1 MSSSDESRQDTPGKW
16 VKEEI
21 GSGKWVTT
29 FEMAVQLGIHSKTL
43 LRLKNAHFTPF
54 EQGWHYRR
62 GGLTTRAPV
71 QWHMA
76 RTEEAFTE
84 FHRVNPDSVEGFTRQ
99 GLLLKEKSM
108 PSDQPASEMP
118 LVPAIPKR
126 TVMERRTLRIHPDQ
140 WQQLEA
146 VAEENGV
153 SISRALR
160 VLLDRALRQEKSEK
174 P

>member
-1 MSSSDESRQDTPGKW
+1 
-16 VKEEI
+16 
-21 GSGKWVTT
+21 
-29 FEMAVQLGIHSKTL
+29 
-43 LRLKNAHFTPF
+43 
-54 EQGWHYRR
+54 
-62 GGLTTRAPV
+62 
-71 QWHMA
+71 
-76 RTEEAFTE
+76 
-84 FHRVNPDSVEGFTRQ
+84 
-99 GLLLKEKSM
+99 M